1 MDDTYLGDGGVPACF
16 APADPS
22 RIVVRS
28 ERVVQ
33 CYLPRFFS
41 LVLGCTFPIRSRR
54 RKMTMRDFV
63 FRGFVEPTTTC
74 RLGLVSERS
83 EGGKENPLGLEVKP
97 TPSRP
102 QTSSTPPPIQP
113 MARDESKDSSS
124 VHERYGRR
132 RFPPRKRD
140 PISLAPRG
148 TIDGGEQVPACPSWI
163 HTHGCQN
170 HSHVKGIHPKHAC
183 PASSVYPS
191 NHLQTPNQLRP
202 FPWDLRCHPFA
213 KITTGNP
220 SMTSGPLRA
229 QQPCKSACD
238 GPKDRKMCLSNRIL
252 QENHVP
258 ERSAS
263 Q

>member
-97 TPSRP
+97 IPSRP
-102 QTSSTPPPIQP
+102 QTSSTPPPTQP

-163 HTHGCQN
+163 HPHGCQN
-170 HSHVKGIHPKHAC
+170 HSNGKTSIPNMHV
-183 PASSVYPS
+183 
-191 NHLQTPNQLRP
+191 LRP
-202 FPWDLRCHPFA
+202 QYTHPTICKRQINCVRSHGTFGA
-213 KITTGNP
+213 I
-220 SMTSGPLRA
+220 PL
-229 QQPCKSACD
+229 QKSPRGTQA
-238 GPKDRKMCLSNRIL
+238 
-252 QENHVP
+252 
-258 ERSAS
+258 
-263 Q
+263 

>member
-1 MDDTYLGDGGVPACF
+1 MSFGTRFGEIRGWERESPWVGGQTNPITSPNVLYSTPDPTHGEGRVQGFLFGTRTIRTASVP
-16 APADPS
+16 
-22 RIVVRS
+22 S
-28 ERVVQ
+28 EEKG
-33 CYLPRFFS
+33 S
-41 LVLGCTFPIRSRR
+41 DFP
-54 RKMTMRDFV
+54 
-63 FRGFVEPTTTC
+63 
-74 RLGLVSERS
+74 RS
-83 EGGKENPLGLEVKP
+83 EGNDRRGRTG
-97 TPSRP
+97 
-102 QTSSTPPPIQP
+102 SSLSLVDPPPWLP
-113 MARDESKDSSS
+113 KPFEWKD
-124 VHERYGRR
+124 
-132 RFPPRKRD
+132 
-140 PISLAPRG
+140 
-148 TIDGGEQVPACPSWI
+148 
-163 HTHGCQN
+163 
-170 HSHVKGIHPKHAC
+170 IHPKHAC